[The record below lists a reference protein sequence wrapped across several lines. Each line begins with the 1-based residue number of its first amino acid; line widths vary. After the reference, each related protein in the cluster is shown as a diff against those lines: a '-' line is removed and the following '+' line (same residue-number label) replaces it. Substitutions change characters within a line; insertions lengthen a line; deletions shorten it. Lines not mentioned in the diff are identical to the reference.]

1 MKTLDWRNLYGESWA
16 GEITPDA
23 FAHPAKFSRALIRQ
37 IYKFL
42 ADEGM
47 IHAGDTVVDPF
58 GGVALG
64 ALEAMRLG
72 LTWVGVE
79 LEAKFVALGNAN
91 IDLWNKRYMGNFK
104 RWGTARLVQGD
115 SRELLDVIANADCA
129 VSSPPFQESLG
140 DKPSAGLLAG
150 SGGRMGKSQK
160 NNDVYGTT
168 PGQLCAMRTGSFEAA
183 VSSPPYEA

>member
-58 GGVALG
+58 GGGALG
-64 ALEAMRLG
+64 ALEAMLLG

-91 IDLWNKRYMGNFK
+91 IDLWNKRYAGNFK
-104 RWGTARLVQGD
+104 RWGTARLVHGD
-115 SRELLDVIANADCA
+115 SRELLNNLKASDAGFDAAI
-129 VSSPPFQESLG
+129 SSPPFQSS
-140 DKPSAGLLAG
+140 DTHKPS
-150 SGGRMGKSQK
+150 
-160 NNDVYGTT
+160 
-168 PGQLCAMRTGSFEAA
+168 
-183 VSSPPYEA
+183 